1 MSDSHPAVTA
11 ICHCKHCQKLAGSA
25 FSVILRVRRYSLE
38 ATGAELKTYEDTGE
52 SCQPVFRKFFGN
64 CGFPIMSDVKA
75 LPDIL
80 YVKAGNIDDAT
91 WLKPDI
97 QIWAAHQISCGEVK
111 SDVPKV
117 DGNPPRD

>member
-1 MSDSHPAVTA
+1 MSDRDPAVTA
-11 ICHCKHCQKLAGSA
+11 ICHCKHCQKQAGSA
-25 FSVILRVRRYSLE
+25 FSVILGVPRYSLE
-38 ATGAELKTYEDTGE
+38 VTGAELKTYEDTGE
-52 SCQPVFRKFFGN
+52 SGQPVYQKFCGN
-64 CGFPIMSDVKA
+64 CGFPIISDVTA

-80 YVKAGNIDDAT
+80 YVKAGNLDDAT

-97 QIWAAHQISCGEVK
+97 QIWAAHQIPCGELK